1 VNLVARGT
9 PAGRRR
15 GFAALLVGV
24 VGCALI
30 LTLTGWCRP
39 PGTTGAQEQGP
50 PRPVDAPTA
59 DPRADDPRAAEPSAV
74 PPPGADSPRAT
85 DAPRRAAS
93 SPYTLM
99 QMNVCLSGLAGC
111 WPDAAYPAVVQEAV
125 ARIRS
130 ARPDAVTLNEA
141 CRNDVERMAR
151 RVGYHLRFSRVIYRG
166 SPLQCIDPGG
176 RGLFGD
182 AVLTRSPIVA
192 SENRPFRAQSGI
204 EQRRWLCAG
213 TRRGVDVCTTH
224 LNTRT
229 TDTSIA
235 TNDAQCAEL
244 AALLARR
251 AADGGVV
258 FGGDVNRLGSCAPD
272 DAWTRTDLLGEES
285 PGIQHAYGSRA
296 VLRAPSV
303 RTVPARYSNHDLLL
317 VRARLMP

>member
-1 VNLVARGT
+1 V
-9 PAGRRR
+9 
-15 GFAALLVGV
+15 LVGA

-50 PRPVDAPTA
+50 SRPVDVPTA
-59 DPRADDPRAAEPSAV
+59 NPRAAEPSAV
-74 PPPGADSPRAT
+74 APPPVPESPPTT
-85 DAPRRAAS
+85 DAPRRPAS

-125 ARIRS
+125 ARIRGT
-130 ARPDAVTLNEA
+130 RPDAVTLNEA
-141 CRNDVERMAR
+141 CRRDVERLAR
-151 RVGYHLRFSRVIYRG
+151 RVGYQLRFSRVIYRG

-182 AVLTRSPIVA
+182 AILTRSPIVA

-204 EQRRWLCAG
+204 EQRRWLCAS

-251 AADGGVV
+251 ASDGGVV
-258 FGGDVNRLGSCAPD
+258 FGGDVNRLGSCAPEG
-272 DAWTRTDLLGEES
+272 AWTRTDLLGEES
-285 PGIQHAYGSRA
+285 PGIQHAYGSSG

-303 RTVPARYSNHDLLL
+303 RTVPARYSNHDVLL
-317 VRARLMP
+317 VRAQLVPR